1 MDFGR
6 QPQSVK
12 VTLEG
17 ELIDVTYWLR
27 KFKRLA
33 ESSGDFVQLH
43 NANTFKIY
51 PHAVND

>member
-6 QPQSVK
+6 QPQPVK

-17 ELIDVTYWLR
+17 EPVDVTHWLR

-33 ESSGDFVQLH
+33 ESSGDSVQSH